1 MLHLPE
7 SSIVHDLEWLTGFL
21 FSLALEFNIA
31 IMNELKVFRMIHY
44 PIPNFELLLQGW
56 VIGCN
61 INHQEDPVGVI
72 FGNSAV
78 PTAPSKGMWNTGNGY
93 ILLRLPIIMVNG
105 FLYQSATKRYFFN
118 RKQSKIGKSIHHQK
132 IFPFHSRPKS
142 LRQAGLWFSQ

>member
-1 MLHLPE
+1 M
-7 SSIVHDLEWLTGFL
+7 D
-21 FSLALEFNIA
+21 
-31 IMNELKVFRMIHY
+31 ELKVFRMIHY

-93 ILLRLPIIMVNG
+93 ILLRLPIIMING
-105 FLYQSATKRYFFN
+105 IFVPVRHKTVFLQ
-118 RKQSKIGKSIHHQK
+118 
-132 IFPFHSRPKS
+132 P
-142 LRQAGLWFSQ
+142 